1 MKRLVLTTALALGLA
16 APVLASYQL
25 AGNLGVAPGT
35 YSLSEMARIKA
46 AQNAGE
52 QDQVE
57 ALKALFDG
65 NGVSTQSVGVEPGH
79 AQLAGNLGLDPNLY
93 TPVELARINAAK
105 NAGDNA
111 QVAKLEALYAGEP
124 VSTQSAGIN
133 GGQRQLA
140 ARAGVDPETTSLQ
153 DTVEAWFGRLSY

>member
-1 MKRLVLTTALALGLA
+1 MKRLVLTTALALAVA
-16 APVLASYQL
+16 APVLASEQL

-35 YSLSEMARIKA
+35 YSLSELARKA

-52 QDQVE
+52 QDQVD

-111 QVAKLEALYAGEP
+111 QVAKLEAMYAGEP